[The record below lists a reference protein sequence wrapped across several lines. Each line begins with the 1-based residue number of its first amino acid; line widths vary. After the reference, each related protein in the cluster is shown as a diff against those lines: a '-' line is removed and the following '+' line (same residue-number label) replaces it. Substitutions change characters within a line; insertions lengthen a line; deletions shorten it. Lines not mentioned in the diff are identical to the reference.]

1 MSTNLIWHIAMF
13 VLIGAIF
20 AWKHRRFIGNYIYFR
35 KRRFGHAD
43 AWHLA
48 RDTL

>member
-1 MSTNLIWHIAMF
+1 MSTNLILHLTLL

-20 AWKHRRFIGNYIYFR
+20 ACKHRRFIGNYIYFR